1 MIHIPPYHEQDPQP
15 PYETISG
22 PVELGTLPIGTVI
35 LMNVWKYMRVET
47 GWAHVDGRVLTTD
60 QFWHYLTYW
69 QEKGLPVRILHMGI
83 TQQEGQ

>member
-1 MIHIPPYHEQDPQP
+1 MIHITPYHEQDPQP

-69 QEKGLPVRILHMGI
+69 QEKGQPVRILHMGI

>member
-1 MIHIPPYHEQDPQP
+1 MIHITPYHEQDPQP

-35 LMNVWKYMRVET
+35 LMNVWEYMRLET

-69 QEKGLPVRILHMGI
+69 QEEGLPVHILHVGI
-83 TQQEGQ
+83 K